1 MTCKSIFP
9 LIGVICIGITSC
21 KKDETP
27 RQDLVVTAIYVG
39 TTSIDLNGN
48 VTSGLPVDQLITI
61 SFSIP
66 VNVNSAATAFSV
78 SEGPQYIGFD
88 ISFQNNNKSILIQ
101 PVQPLAFNTQY
112 TIAVSDQLQGG
123 GKENF
128 SGMQVDFKTMAGTL
142 TIASM
147 QIGGQTI
154 TGSSRVDNVPL
165 DFEANIEF
173 SAALDPNSITGN
185 VQLTGPDQSNLSF
198 AYSNNN
204 KTLIITRST
213 PLAYLTKYTL
223 TVKNAVKGEEG
234 ERFSGTSQTFYS
246 AVDETPKFPLI
257 SDDEL
262 LNKVQLQTFKY
273 FWDFAHPVSGLA
285 RERNSSGD
293 VVTIGGSGFGL
304 MAIIVGIERGFI
316 TRSEG
321 ITRLTRIVDFL
332 ANADRFH
339 GAWPHWMNGETG
351 KVVPFSAKDDGGDL
365 VETAYMVQGLL
376 TVRAYLDP
384 NVSGESELINKITE
398 LWESVE
404 WTWYTRGG
412 QNVLYWHWSPDYNW
426 DMNMPVAG
434 YNEALIV
441 YVLAASSPT
450 YPISKA
456 VYTEGWAQ
464 NGNIVNGKTYYGYT
478 LPLGQDYGGPLFFAH
493 YSFLGLDPRN
503 LTDQY
508 ADYWTQNVNHTLIN
522 QAYCVANPRDFVA
535 YSDSCWGLTASD
547 DKNGY
552 DAHSPTN
559 DNGTITPTAA
569 LSSFPYAPEQSMKA
583 LKYFYYTMG
592 DRLWGPYGFYDAF
605 NVTQQWYADS
615 YLAIDQGPIVD
626 MIENYRTGL
635 LWDLFMADT
644 DVQNGLNVLGF
655 NY

>member
-78 SEGPQYIGFD
+78 SEGSQDIGFD

-112 TIAVSDQLQGG
+112 TITVSDQLQGG

-128 SGMQVDFKTMAGTL
+128 SGLQVDFKTIAGTL

-154 TGSSRVDNVPL
+154 TGSSRVDDVPL

-223 TVKNAVKGEEG
+223 TVTNTVKGEEG

-273 FWDFAHPVSGLA
+273 FWDFAHPASGLA

-339 GAWPHWMNGETG
+339 GAWPHWMNGQTG
-351 KVVPFSAKDDGGDL
+351 KVVPFSTKDDGGDL
-365 VETAYMVQGLL
+365 VETAYLIQGLL

-384 NVSGESELINKITE
+384 NVSGESELINKITG

-404 WTWYTRGG
+404 WTWYTREG

-456 VYTEGWAQ
+456 VYTEGWAK
-464 NGNIVNGKTYYGYT
+464 NGDIVNGSTYYDYQ

-503 LTDQY
+503 LQDQY
-508 ADYWTQNVNHTLIN
+508 ADYWEQNVNHSLIN
-522 QAYCVANPRDFVA
+522 QAYCAANPRDFVA

>member
-78 SEGPQYIGFD
+78 SEGSQDIGFD
-88 ISFQNNNKSILIQ
+88 ISFQDNNKSILIQ

-112 TIAVSDQLQGG
+112 TITVSDQLQGG

-128 SGMQVDFKTMAGTL
+128 SGLQVDFKTIAGTL

-154 TGSSRVDNVPL
+154 TGSSRVDDVPL

-223 TVKNAVKGEEG
+223 TVTNTVKGEEG

-273 FWDFAHPVSGLA
+273 FWDFAHPASGLA
-285 RERNSSGD
+285 RERNSSGN

-339 GAWPHWMNGETG
+339 GAWPHWMNGQTG
-351 KVVPFSAKDDGGDL
+351 KVVPFSTKDDGGDL
-365 VETAYMVQGLL
+365 VETAYLIQGLL

-384 NVSGESELINKITE
+384 NVSGESELINKITG

-404 WTWYTRGG
+404 WTWYTREG

-456 VYTEGWAQ
+456 VYTEGWAK
-464 NGNIVNGKTYYGYT
+464 NGDIVNGSTYYDYQ

-503 LTDQY
+503 LQDQY
-508 ADYWTQNVNHTLIN
+508 ADYWEQNVNHSLIN
-522 QAYCVANPRDFVA
+522 QAYCAANPRDFVA